1 MILQANGYQRKM
13 GMVMLISHK
22 IDLEPNILRR
32 YKKGHCIMIKGLIH
46 QEDIPIVNIYNP
58 SI

>member
-46 QEDIPIVNIYNP
+46 QEDKQL
-58 SI
+58 